1 MTYPEFKEIVDLFI
15 INSQKIRKSY
25 DIGIDLIEF
34 TDTHST
40 LTTKLLSAIFTT
52 EGLNWFEWFMYEKNY
67 IEDGVGRADI
77 NAYSTDIV
85 TGERTEIVTTLDE
98 LYEYLLENNYIKCK
112 TEL

>member
-1 MTYPEFKEIVDLFI
+1 MTYPEFKEIVDLLI
-15 INSQKIRKSY
+15 HRSNKITKTL
-25 DIGIDLIEF
+25 DLGIDILEF
-34 TDTHST
+34 TEDTSRVI
-40 LTTKLLSAIFTT
+40 TKLFSVILTA

-85 TGERTEIVTTLDE
+85 TGERTEIVTTLEE
-98 LYEYLLENNYIKCK
+98 LYEYLLKNNYIKCK

>member
-1 MTYPEFKEIVDLFI
+1 MTYPEFKEIVDLLI

-40 LTTKLLSAIFTT
+40 LTSKLLSAIFTP
-52 EGLNWFEWFMYEKNY
+52 EGLDWFSWFMYEKDY
-67 IEDGVGRADI
+67 IEDGIGRSDI
-77 NAYSTDIV
+77 SAYDTNPH
-85 TGERTEIVTTLDE
+85 TGESFEILRTVEE
-98 LYEYLLENNYIKCK
+98 LYEYLLQNNYIKCK

>member
-1 MTYPEFKEIVDLFI
+1 MTYLEFKEIVDLLI

-77 NAYSTDIV
+77 NAYSTDLV
-85 TGERTEIVTTLDE
+85 TGERTEIVTTLEE